1 MQVNNIAVEDF
12 DLLEGALLYE
22 GRYPKHD
29 NEICVSGVL
38 SAMEGYAIGS
48 VVTIKNAEYLV
59 VGLIQTVN
67 GNSGMAVAMTIPGVH
82 RIQPEYEP
90 RDIYVYLTDNAKSAE
105 FIDAIDANFAKELE
119 STINIKELMDVQ
131 LSMYGDIFF
140 AVAVVL
146 VAVTALVIFLVLYL
160 MLKTV
165 ILRRR
170 RELGIQKALGF
181 TTLQLLNQ
189 FALYFIPVI
198 AAGVVAGGLLGIF
211 GFNAIFVALT
221 RGMGIMTASMPAPV
235 LLTITTCAGLV
246 VLSYAFALLIASRI
260 RRISAYALVSE

>member
-1 MQVNNIAVEDF
+1 
-12 DLLEGALLYE
+12 
-22 GRYPKHD
+22 
-29 NEICVSGVL
+29 
-38 SAMEGYAIGS
+38 
-48 VVTIKNAEYLV
+48 
-59 VGLIQTVN
+59 
-67 GNSGMAVAMTIPGVH
+67 
-82 RIQPEYEP
+82 
-90 RDIYVYLTDNAKSAE
+90 
-105 FIDAIDANFAKELE
+105 
-119 STINIKELMDVQ
+119 
-131 LSMYGDIFF
+131 
-140 AVAVVL
+140 
-146 VAVTALVIFLVLYL
+146 
-160 MLKTV
+160 V

-181 TTLQLLNQ
+181 TTLQLMNQ

-235 LLTITTCAGLV
+235 LLTIATCAGLV